1 MRLLARFA
9 LTAAL
14 SALALAA
21 PAPAPAPAK
30 PPTDPA
36 APVRAFID
44 AFNVGDSARGFAA
57 YASARSASSTN

>member
-21 PAPAPAPAK
+21 PAPAK
-30 PPTDPA
+30 RPTDPA